1 MVKYMEMG
9 DGLGIC
15 HGAIFS
21 YCVHPV
27 LRDMEKL
34 MFEVLCGISA
44 LAGGLLTLI
53 VVLGPILPDWMRM

>member
-1 MVKYMEMG
+1 
-9 DGLGIC
+9 
-15 HGAIFS
+15 
-21 YCVHPV
+21 
-27 LRDMEKL
+27 MEKL